1 MRMKKRFVCFL
12 CMITLLFGLSSNVAN
27 AATKTTKNYITIG
40 EYVKL
45 LDKALNLKPANSSM
59 DGYIEVATKNGILV
73 KKNEFSNYNKKL
85 TRAQCALLTER
96 ANEILNGVDYDILQC
111 KQAKKLKRISDLKK
125 IDKKYQDAVVKIY
138 LNGIMVGSSDGK
150 FTHSRT
156 FNGNGKV
163 TVKGAKTVITRM
175 KNKKKRLPMTEDGQ
189 LIRTTNLPVNAK
201 EYEYILASFPN
212 SYYDTKFS
220 YEYGTCTNNVI
231 KEKLVFSPAN
241 VKNDVFRSLGYVGTV
256 EETRYMINTY
266 SQEWADK
273 IAKHIKLLFNVDYR
287 NIDNTWAKKLA
298 KTYYASDDE
307 ATQRIYNHIKAYIK
321 EMKKNHVV
329 CKTSKISLDK
339 SSLYYDGGYKMRVY
353 VKYRMKADD
362 MSNTATILYDRSGIA
377 TFTETKKWVWK
388 ECYFDISIGAKDGSH
403 GDDFEVDNM
412 FLTDCLNERK
422 TKILK
427 PVYDKETGLY
437 SFK

>member
-1 MRMKKRFVCFL
+1 MRKKTKKFFAKVIAIVL
-12 CMITLLFGLSSNVAN
+12 LIATLPTGTVN
-27 AATKTTKNYITIG
+27 AASKKYISIG
-40 EYVKL
+40 GYVKL
-45 LDKALNLKPANSSM
+45 LVQSLKLDTSDYMN
-59 DGYIEVATKNGILV
+59 VAVEQGILL
-73 KKNEFSNYNKKL
+73 KKNEFKDYSKKL
-85 TRAQCALLTER
+85 TRSQCALLTER
-96 ANEILNGVDYDILQC
+96 TNEILHGVDYDILQC
-111 KQAKKLKRISDLKK
+111 QKAKKLKRISDLKK

-163 TVKGAKTVITRM
+163 TAKGAKEVITRM

-212 SYYDTKFS
+212 SYYDTKFEF
-220 YEYGTCTNNVI
+220 EYGTSTRNLI
-231 KEKLVFSPAN
+231 KDKSVFTPVN
-241 VKNDVFRSLGYVGTV
+241 VKNDVFRSFGYVGTV
-256 EETRYMINTY
+256 EETRNMINTY

-273 IAKHIKLLFNVDYR
+273 IESHIKILFNVNYKTV
-287 NIDNTWAKKLA
+287 DNEWAKKLV
-298 KTYYASDDE
+298 KTYYVNNNQDY
-307 ATQRIYNHIKAYIK
+307 QKRYNHIKAYIR

-329 CKTSKISLDK
+329 CKTSKIAVDK
-339 SSLYYDGGYKMRVY
+339 SSLYYDVDGYRMRVY

-362 MSNTATILYDRSGIA
+362 MSNTAVLLYDWSGNS
-377 TFTETKKWVWK
+377 TFTNTKKWIWK
-388 ECYFDISIGAKDGSH
+388 ECYFDIGIGAGDGSH
-403 GDDFEVDNM
+403 GDDYGIDNM
-412 FLTDCLNERK
+412 FLNDCNNVRK

-427 PVYDKETGLY
+427 PVYDKNTGLY